1 MVGQSFDVAV
11 LALIDAPSTA
21 EVTALICS
29 GDPLAGLCASAAL
42 QDSVRPSP
50 IAIAACA
57 RRADR
62 REVTAISGNKR
73 QAESTRGERVILS
86 PPKDFYR
93 NLRQAMHVVR
103 IPSIDAVRYMEK

>member
-1 MVGQSFDVAV
+1 MVGQSFEVAV

-21 EVTALICS
+21 EVTALMCS

-57 RRADR
+57 RCAGQWNFAA
-62 REVTAISGNKR
+62 TSGEKR
-73 QAESTRGERVILS
+73 QAESTRGERVIYSLPVIS
-86 PPKDFYR
+86 SGSAGMLCP
-93 NLRQAMHVVR
+93 
-103 IPSIDAVRYMEK
+103 